1 MRYRWH
7 IEVVGTSTVS
17 RQERRG
23 GTRHPILRGPLLD
36 QVEVYASG
44 SFLARVD
51 RAITVIVR

>member
-7 IEVVGTSTVS
+7 IEVVGTVS
-17 RQERRG
+17 RQECRG
-23 GTRHPILRGPLLD
+23 GTRHRILMGPLLD

-51 RAITVIVR
+51 RAITVGRRS